1 MSHFA
6 RKILTSQG
14 GFTIVEMMISAT
26 ALGLV
31 LSAAITGTNAIRATM
46 VATENYSVG
55 QLATVDYLTLDL
67 RRAAT
72 DFTPTITGNKLGLPI
87 TLGLP
92 QYYAADG
99 RTPTAAQKTLVT
111 KTNKRS
117 DRKKHRVI
125 SARYYYHYGTL
136 GVTVPVQYYI
146 LGGSL
151 YRKEGTRT
159 AQVIGTNVEDVTF
172 TSPDVA
178 ATATSAEK
186 MAAIGTN
193 PVVSTTVSF
202 SPSSPT
208 RRSKIAPPPLSNST
222 FMREYY
228 YSDY

>member
-1 MSHFA
+1 MSQLA
-6 RKILTSQG
+6 RKILMSRA

-26 ALGLV
+26 ALGVV
-31 LSAAITGTNAIRATM
+31 LTAAITGTTAIRATM

-55 QLATVDYLTLDL
+55 QLATVDYMTLDL
-67 RRAAT
+67 RRAVA
-72 DFTPTITGNKLGLPI
+72 DFAPTITGNKLGLPV

-111 KTNKRS
+111 ITNKRKNK
-117 DRKKHRVI
+117 KKHRVI

-136 GVTVPVQYYI
+136 GATVPVQYYI

-151 YRKEGTRT
+151 YRKEGTRA
-159 AQVIGTNVEDVTF
+159 AQVIGTNVADVTF
-172 TSPDVA
+172 TSPDVG
-178 ATATSAEK
+178 ATATSTEK
-186 MAAIGTN
+186 TAAIAAN
-193 PVVSTTVSF
+193 PVVTTTVSF
-202 SPSSPT
+202 LPT
-208 RRSKIAPPPLSNST
+208 RRSKTAPPSLSNST